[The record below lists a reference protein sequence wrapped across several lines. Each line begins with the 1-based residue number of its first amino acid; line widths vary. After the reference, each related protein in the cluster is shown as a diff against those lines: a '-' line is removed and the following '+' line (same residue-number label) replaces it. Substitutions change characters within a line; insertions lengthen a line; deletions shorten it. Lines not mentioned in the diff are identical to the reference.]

1 MRARTT
7 MRRSSRSCWIKMM
20 RRRSKRLPRKEV
32 RLRNKMRREKNR
44 MKTMSMPRMM
54 TTSTK
59 KRCWT

>member
-20 RRRSKRLPRKEV
+20 RRRSKRLRRV
-32 RLRNKMRREKNR
+32 VLLRNKIRARNR
-44 MKTMSMPRMM
+44 MKTMSMLRMM

>member
-1 MRARTT
+1 MRVRTT
-7 MRRSSRSCWIKMM
+7 MRRSSRSCWIKMR

-32 RLRNKMRREKNR
+32 RLRNKMRRERNR
-44 MKTMSMPRMM
+44 MMTMSMLRMM